1 MAIWCIVL
9 SVKLLILMLTEKT
22 CKSCG
27 IAKPIEHF
35 AKNGKC
41 GRHPRCKPCRAAIER
56 DRRNASGEEIR
67 EQERNRYHANRDRKV
82 ASIKKYYQAN
92 RDEILA
98 RNAALYQAKAETL
111 KDAAK
116 KYRQQ
121 NRHKVRTWNG
131 TRRAKLRM
139 ACPVWADKA
148 AIAAVYQQ
156 AMALEKQTGIPH
168 HVDHIIPL
176 AGAMVCGLH
185 VAENLQAIPASDNL
199 RKGVKCV
206 ESGN

>member
-1 MAIWCIVL
+1 MQ
-9 SVKLLILMLTEKT
+9 SEKV

-27 IAKPIEHF
+27 VLKPIEHF

-56 DRRNASGEEIR
+56 ERRVLLGDDIR
-67 EQERNRYHANRDRKV
+67 RQERDRYHADRDSKV

-92 RDEILA
+92 RDAILK
-98 RNAALYQAKAETL
+98 RNAGLYQAKADAL
-111 KDAAK
+111 KERAK
-116 KYRQQ
+116 NYRQQ
-121 NRHKVRTWNG
+121 NPDKVRAWNG
-131 TRRAKLRM
+131 TRRALLRK
-139 ACPVWADKA
+139 ACPPWADKK
-148 AIAAVYQQ
+148 AIAAIYRQ
-156 AMALEKQTGIPH
+156 ALELEKQTGIPH

-199 RKGVKCV
+199 RKGVKCDAV
-206 ESGN
+206 NY